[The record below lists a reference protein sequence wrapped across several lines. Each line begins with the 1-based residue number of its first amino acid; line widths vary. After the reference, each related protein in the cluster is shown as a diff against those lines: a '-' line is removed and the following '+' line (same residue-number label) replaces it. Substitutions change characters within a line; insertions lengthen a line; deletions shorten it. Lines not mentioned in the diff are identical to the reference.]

1 MAQLTDWLKSSF
13 PGLRWR
19 LTLSYTLVTVG
30 ALLFVLLVLAIPV
43 FSYLLEPNDLRD
55 PEYWID
61 VLTDEKFVS
70 LARDFLAQ
78 SPPNIL
84 GIKLLINNVDSTL
97 SRYDVLRMGETRL
110 SLRTTAQL
118 EGAIVDA
125 DGTLLG
131 VTPGEL
137 AGAASRSG
145 PFRARAYPELDAP
158 LHAALA
164 GEASPARLSVTRE
177 SDGALIV
184 ALPVFEDAARKERV
198 LGAIVV
204 VLKSVPVQEDIP
216 RYVVRAA
223 VAGLALFTLAAG
235 MMGTVFGSLTA
246 RGLVDRFRRLST
258 ATDRWS
264 QGDFTEFV
272 HDGSGDELGQLAHR
286 LNRMA
291 EQLQGLFDK
300 RQEIAV
306 LEERNRLARDLHD
319 SVKQQA
325 FAASAHLGA
334 VSTLFERDVEGAKD
348 HLAEA
353 ERLVDEVRR
362 ELTDLIHQ
370 LRPIALTDSGLAYA
384 LREYAA
390 EWMQLSSVEIAVQVE
405 GERPLPLDVEQS
417 LFRIAQEALSNIAR
431 HSQAQSA
438 ELSLVYEADAVTL
451 TISDDGRGFDTGS
464 PQSGLG
470 LRSMGE
476 RAEALG
482 GTFVIESALEQGTC
496 ILVRLEDLDDR
507 SDHRSSR

>member
-1 MAQLTDWLKSSF
+1 MDWLKRSF
-13 PGLRWR
+13 DGLRWR
-19 LTLSYTLVTVG
+19 LTLSYTAVTVG

-70 LARDFLAQ
+70 LTRDFLAQ

-84 GIKLLINNVDSTL
+84 GIKLLINNVDTTL
-97 SRYDVLRMGETRL
+97 SKYDILRIGDTQL

-118 EGAIVDA
+118 EGCIVDA

-137 AGAASRSG
+137 AETASRSG
-145 PFRARAYPELDAP
+145 PFRARAYPELDNP
-158 LHAALA
+158 LEAALA
-164 GEASPARLSVTRE
+164 GEVSPGRLSATRE

-184 ALPVFEDAARKERV
+184 ALPVFEDAADEERV

-204 VLKSVPVQEDIP
+204 ILKSLPVQEDIP
-216 RYVVRAA
+216 SYVVRA
-223 VAGLALFTLAAG
+223 VVTGLLLFTLAAG

-246 RGLVDRFRRLST
+246 RGLVDRFRHLSD
-258 ATDRWS
+258 ATDGWS

-272 HDGSGDELGQLAHR
+272 HDGSGDELGQLAR
-286 LNRMA
+286 RMNRMA
-291 EQLQGLFDK
+291 EQLQDLFEK

-325 FAASAHLGA
+325 FAASAQLGA
-334 VSTLFERDVEGAKD
+334 VSALLEHDAQGAKA

-353 ERLVDEVRR
+353 ERLVDQVRR

-370 LRPIALTDSGLAYA
+370 LRPVALTDGGLVDA
-384 LREYAA
+384 LGECAA
-390 EWMQLSSVEIAVQVE
+390 EWTGLSNVGIAVQAE
-405 GERPLPLDVEQS
+405 GERPLPLDVERT
-417 LFRIAQEALSNIAR
+417 LFRIAQEALSNVAR
-431 HSQAQSA
+431 HSQARSA
-438 ELSLVYEADAVTL
+438 EVSLVHDADAVTL
-451 TISDDGRGFDTGS
+451 AISDDGRGFDTGS
-464 PQSGLG
+464 PRSGLG
-470 LRSMGE
+470 LRSMSE

-482 GTFVIESALEQGTC
+482 GTLSIESALGQGTC
-496 ILVRLEDLDDR
+496 ILVRLENVDDR
-507 SDHRSSR
+507 GDHRSSR

>member
-1 MAQLTDWLKSSF
+1 MDWLERSF
-13 PGLRWR
+13 RGLRWR
-19 LTLSYTLVTVG
+19 LTLSYTAVTVG

-70 LARDFLAQ
+70 LARDFLME
-78 SPPNIL
+78 SPPNIS
-84 GIKLLINNVDSTL
+84 GIKLLINNVDATL
-97 SRYDVLRMGETRL
+97 SRYDILRIGDTQL

-118 EGAIVDA
+118 EGCIVDA
-125 DGTLLG
+125 GGTLLG

-137 AGAASRSG
+137 AETASRSG
-145 PFRARAYPELDAP
+145 LFRARAYPELDAP
-158 LHAALA
+158 LQAALA
-164 GEASPARLSVTRE
+164 GEASPDRLSATRE

-184 ALPVFEDAARKERV
+184 ALPVFEDAAREERI

-204 VLKSVPVQEDIP
+204 VLKSLPVQEDIP
-216 RYVVRAA
+216 SYVLRAA
-223 VAGLALFTLAAG
+223 VAGLLLFTLAAG
-235 MMGTVFGSLTA
+235 VMGTIFGSLTA
-246 RGLVDRFRRLST
+246 RGLVDRFRRLSD
-258 ATDRWS
+258 ATDGWS
-264 QGDFTEFV
+264 QGDFTAFV
-272 HDGSGDELGQLAHR
+272 HDDSGDELGQLAR
-286 LNRMA
+286 RMNRMA
-291 EQLQGLFDK
+291 AQLQDLFDK

-325 FAASAHLGA
+325 FAASAQLGA
-334 VSTLFERDVEGAKD
+334 VSALFERDAETAKA

-370 LRPIALTDSGLAYA
+370 LRPVALTDGGLADA

-390 EWMQLSSVEIAVQVE
+390 EWMQLSSMEIAVQVQ
-405 GERPLPLDVEQS
+405 GERPLPLDVERS
-417 LFRIAQEALSNIAR
+417 LFRIAQEALSNVAR
-431 HSQAQSA
+431 HSEARSA
-438 ELSLVYEADAVTL
+438 ELSLVYDADAVTL

-470 LRSMGE
+470 LRSMRE

-482 GTFVIESALEQGTC
+482 GTLIVESTLEQGTRV
-496 ILVRLEDLDDR
+496 LVRLEDLDGR
-507 SDHRSSR
+507 CDHRSSG